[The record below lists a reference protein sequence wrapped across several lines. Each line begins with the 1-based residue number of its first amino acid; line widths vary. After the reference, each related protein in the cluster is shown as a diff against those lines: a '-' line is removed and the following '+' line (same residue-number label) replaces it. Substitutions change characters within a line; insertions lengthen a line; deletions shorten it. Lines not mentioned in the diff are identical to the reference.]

1 MKVRTQLASFFAVAL
16 VVSVAIAA
24 VVWQAARRSDEAE
37 AQQQRARTAARQMA
51 TLMVLAQEY
60 TRTHEERVW
69 QQWTEK
75 HATMLAQLGDEAQAP
90 DAVLAPLR
98 DSALRLDAQFRTLA
112 AAHAAAR
119 TPLGERRTALLADQ
133 LVADTQDLT
142 DDIFRWSREAGTRH
156 ARAERRFQWVAAAAL
171 SALFVLFVG
180 QALLVGAKMLRFL
193 RRLERVTR
201 AVEQGDLTVR
211 LGLSSRDELGRL
223 AARFDAMAAALD
235 ARERELRQEAAL
247 REQSERRIRTI
258 TDNLPALI
266 GYVDRGETYRFTN
279 AHYKTVFGV
288 EPESFLGKTVLD
300 NFGPEAAALLRPR
313 IDAVLRGERVKFERH
328 DTQDGRDLHL
338 LVDYVPDAGQ
348 DGTVEGFYI
357 LVLDITARKKAE
369 LEQARSE
376 ERVRSILTHAPD
388 AFISIDAAGRIQEWN
403 RQAEQTFGWRR
414 DEALGQPLAEL
425 IIPPGLRA
433 AHVAGLLAFQA
444 TGRARVVNRRVQLP
458 ALHRDG
464 SEIPIE
470 LSVAARREGGSF
482 VANAFLQ
489 DISARKAA
497 EARVLASEKLLRD
510 ITDNVPALIGY
521 FDAELRME
529 FANGPARALF
539 GIDPARDVRS
549 YDMREA
555 LGDAIFALHAPHLPA
570 VLAGRRVSFQGSA
583 QVGHSQHFQAHL
595 VPDTDAEGRVRG
607 FYIMTF
613 DLTALKQAEQRLQE
627 MARSDALTG
636 LPNRRSF
643 EERLEEALARSKR
656 DARALGLLFVDVDRF
671 KEINDAHGHRAGDLV
686 LREFARRLK
695 ACVRATDTV
704 ARLAGDEFTLVLE
717 GLQAEDDAAR
727 VATKIVRAMRV
738 PMEVEGR
745 AVRLSASVGVAV
757 LQGREPQTESA
768 FARLASLS
776 AAELTARADAALY
789 AVKRA
794 GRDGYAVHGESAVPA
809 AVH

>member
-1 MKVRTQLASFFAVAL
+1 MKVRTQLVLFLAIAL
-16 VVSVAIAA
+16 GVSVAIAV

-37 AQQQRARTAARQMA
+37 AQQQRARTAARQA
-51 TLMVLAQEY
+51 ASLMVLTQEY
-60 TRTHEERVW
+60 ARTHEERVW

-75 HATMLAQLGDEAQAP
+75 HATMLAQLGDDAQAP
-90 DAVLAPLR
+90 GATLAPLR
-98 DSALRLDAQFRTLA
+98 DSAMRLVVQFRTLA
-112 AAHAAAR
+112 EAHASAR

-133 LVADTQDLT
+133 LVAETQDLT
-142 DDIFRWSREAGTRH
+142 DDIFRWSREAGTRQ
-156 ARAERRFQWVAAAAL
+156 AQATRRFQWVAAAAL
-171 SALFVLFVG
+171 AALFVLFVG
-180 QALLVGAKMLRFL
+180 QALLVSTKMLRFL

-201 AVEQGDLTVR
+201 AVERGDLSVR
-211 LGLSSRDELGRL
+211 LGVSSRDELGRL
-223 AARFDAMAAALD
+223 ASRFDAMASALD
-235 ARERELRQEAAL
+235 ARERELRQEVAL
-247 REQSERRIRTI
+247 RQQSERRIRTI

-266 GYVDRGETYRFTN
+266 GYVDRSETYRFTN
-279 AHYKTVFGV
+279 AHYRVLFGL
-288 EPESFLGKTVLD
+288 EPESFLGKTVLE
-300 NFGPEAAALLRPR
+300 NFGAEAAALLRPR

-338 LVDYVPDAGQ
+338 LVDYVPDLAA

-376 ERVRSILTHAPD
+376 ARVRSILTHAPD
-388 AFISIDAAGRIQEWN
+388 AFIGIDAGGRIQEWN
-403 RQAEQTFGWRR
+403 RQAEHTFGWRR
-414 DEALGQPLAEL
+414 DEALGRTVAEL
-425 IIPPGLRA
+425 IIPPALREAHA
-433 AHVAGLLAFQA
+433 AAVHAFEA
-444 TGRARVVNRRVQLP
+444 TGQARAVNRRVQLP

-464 SEIPIE
+464 REIPIE
-470 LSVAARREGGSF
+470 LSVATLKEGGSF
-482 VANAFLQ
+482 VANAFLH
-489 DISARKAA
+489 DISARQAA
-497 EARVLASEKLLRD
+497 EARILASEKLLRD

-555 LGDAIFALHAPHLPA
+555 LGEAIFALHAPHVPA

-583 QVGHSQHFQAHL
+583 QVGSSQHFQAHL

-656 DARALGLLFVDVDRF
+656 DARALALLFVDVDRF
-671 KEINDAHGHRAGDLV
+671 KAINDAHGHPMGDLV
-686 LREFARRLK
+686 LREFARRLR

-704 ARLAGDEFTLVLE
+704 ARLAGDEFTLILE
-717 GLQAEDDAAR
+717 GLHAEDDAAR
-727 VATKIVRAMRV
+727 VARKIVRTMRV
-738 PMEVEGR
+738 PMQVEGR
-745 AVRLSASVGVAV
+745 PVRVSASVGVAV
-757 LQGREPQTESA
+757 LEGRAPQTESA
-768 FARLASLS
+768 FARLSNLS
-776 AAELTARADAALY
+776 AAELTARADSALY
-789 AVKRA
+789 EVKRS
-794 GRDGYAVHGESAVPA
+794 GRDGYAVHGASAA
-809 AVH
+809 SASAH